1 MQIWTLRGLALTYC
15 LKLQTDAR
23 SVRRQRSFLQI
34 GACRLYRFLTVTHL
48 VHTNSLLID
57 QETCTHPTHTN
68 ARIQIFQPFHISF
81 LYMKGDAILWGEP
94 RHTSFKC
101 SIDSPSICASPSFL
115 NTCMPSHAPVVTW
128 VAFFSLS
135 LSLPLSP
142 SLARCKRQRLR
153 LEWRCNGSLTK
164 QGPSSRTASEH
175 RTSSGGK
182 PNHLGNKPPSIGLR
196 MSGFKMNFG
205 QPNRG

>member
-1 MQIWTLRGLALTYC
+1 MDATGIGIDILSQTPNGRQVSPQATFFSADWRLPSLQVSHRYAPCAHQLLAY
-15 LKLQTDAR
+15 R
-23 SVRRQRSFLQI
+23 SRNLHTPYTHQRSYSNLS
-34 GACRLYRFLTVTHL
+34 T
-48 VHTNSLLID
+48 
-57 QETCTHPTHTN
+57 
-68 ARIQIFQPFHISF
+68 FHISF

-153 LEWRCNGSLTK
+153 LEWRCNGSLMK